1 MNPVQEVE
9 STGAETV
16 AGRGRPAELDGAPT
30 PSLEIGNGNLLER
43 VTYGLVAAAASMY
56 LLSAL
61 GDVLR
66 PLFIAVLL
74 CYALVPL
81 RARLHR
87 YFRPSISL
95 LIIVVGLVTGSYAI
109 GRMVY
114 ANVSSVWREMPVYQ
128 ARAERLAESLRQ
140 FADDNLPAMARSE
153 PREPIRLPL
162 EKAQDYLRRL
172 LSMFANFAAEAMIVG
187 LYMIFLL
194 EEGARF
200 PAQVRAAFPPR
211 RSERILEVAHSING
225 GVVDYLSVK
234 VKVNLLVA
242 VPATLIMMGFGLEGA
257 VLWGVLTFF
266 GRFVPYLGSIVTGA
280 VPVALGALQFESP
293 TKSITFAIAL
303 IAVHVLIEYVVEP
316 VMTGKAVGL
325 SPLVVML
332 ALSFWGLTWGIVGMC
347 LAVPLMVI
355 FKIALEHLPATR
367 PVARM
372 ISHGEK

>member
-1 MNPVQEVE
+1 MNPVQEID
-9 STGAETV
+9 STGAEAV
-16 AGRGRPAELDGAPT
+16 AGLGRPAGLDDAPT
-30 PSLEIGNGNLLER
+30 PTLEIGTGNLLER

-56 LLSAL
+56 LLGAL

-87 YFRPSISL
+87 YFRPSVSL
-95 LIIVVGLVTGSYAI
+95 LIIGVGLIIGSYAI

-128 ARAERLAESLRQ
+128 ARRAARGEPTAIRGRQPARHGSLR
-140 FADDNLPAMARSE
+140 APRAHPAPPGE
-153 PREPIRLPL
+153 
-162 EKAQDYLRRL
+162 AQDYLRRL

-266 GRFVPYLGSIVTGA
+266 GRFVPYLGSIVTCA